1 MSHYTRTP
9 RMVTPR
15 LVPQS
20 TPVVYTSLPAPYYN
34 EPATRGRRQSMGS
47 YLPSTQQMYHV
58 AASDPSHSR
67 HHRSSSKSHK
77 HRRSHSTDRHGS
89 GRHHRHHR
97 RSATPSHSARYS
109 PEVQYA
115 VSRSPFD
122 RITRECKSNS
132 DFSDYSLQSPPSS
145 FSLGARPPLP
155 QLQPWAPRS
164 SQPP

>member
-1 MSHYTRTP
+1 
-9 RMVTPR
+9 MVTPR

-20 TPVVYTSLPAPYYN
+20 TPVVYTTLSAPSPYYN

-77 HRRSHSTDRHGS
+77 HRRSHSTDRHGGS
-89 GRHHRHHR
+89 SRHHRHHR

-115 VSRSPFD
+115 VSRSRFD
-122 RITRECKSNS
+122 RITRKCKSNS
-132 DFSDYSLQSPPSS
+132 IFSDYSLQSPPSS
-145 FSLGARPPLP
+145 FPLGARPPLP
-155 QLQPWAPRS
+155 QLQPWAPRRS
-164 SQPP
+164 PPQPP